1 MSLWRENQGL
11 ALQIECLNIG
21 RNELNFVDKINFLS
35 RKVQNQNKDKFVSS
49 RGNSFE
55 KVFFKEFLQELFSF
69 WKKTLC
75 LELILTYDFNFERK
89 AWGFLKKT
97 RKFTDWLK
105 VGIIFLEMKMEL
117 QQNSPSL
124 QEMSFLK
131 SKSFFFV
138 TKFILWF

>member
-1 MSLWRENQGL
+1 L

-69 WKKTLC
+69 
-75 LELILTYDFNFERK
+75 
-89 AWGFLKKT
+89 
-97 RKFTDWLK
+97 
-105 VGIIFLEMKMEL
+105 
-117 QQNSPSL
+117 
-124 QEMSFLK
+124 
-131 SKSFFFV
+131 
-138 TKFILWF
+138 